1 MQLIVH
7 LADRI
12 PVSQSVSLPANP
24 AAPDLWSPA
33 KTASSESGQQWE
45 VWPECCLPPA
55 TFLWLTW
62 SYDRDT
68 MACLPASLRQTHV
81 HSPRHMVFRYICS
94 GAVKAPTPA
103 RSNAYQCALVVA
115 WIHREVNLKAHECV
129 WVHTPN
135 TCELFLR
142 FPIFRKSAGAS
153 HCFGPQRMSSYCGFG
168 APKQL
173 GEFMVSA
180 KKQRSLSFCQSWF
193 PLRFKGPTSPGCQGW
208 TQLKAVGFRRRVF
221 FFAVIS
227 FLLPLTG
234 LCC

>member
-1 MQLIVH
+1 MQCSSSSTW
-7 LADRI
+7 
-12 PVSQSVSLPANP
+12 PTGFQSVSQSSCWPCSPWPVITCQ
-24 AAPDLWSPA
+24 DCFQWKRPA
-33 KTASSESGQQWE
+33 KWE
-45 VWPECCLPPA
+45 VWPECGSPPA

-115 WIHREVNLKAHECV
+115 WIHREVNLKAHECVWVCV

-221 FFAVIS
+221 FCS
-227 FLLPLTG
+227 N
-234 LCC
+234 